1 MAHRAAADA
10 GEATWGAY
18 AVKLPFR
25 EHAFVPSA
33 KLVDYL
39 LSPTHP
45 VGKSKAQFFA
55 AFGFDATNAAELE
68 WQLITIAH
76 TEDVHQTTSSPYGE
90 KYVVRGIL
98 QAADGRQATIATV
111 WIIEPGTE
119 RPRFV
124 TAYPV

>member
-1 MAHRAAADA
+1 M
-10 GEATWGAY
+10 
-18 AVKLPFR
+18 KLPSC

-33 KLVDYL
+33 KLADYL

-55 AFGFDATNAAELE
+55 AFGFDAANAADLE
-68 WQLITIAH
+68 RQFILIAQ
-76 TEDVHQTTSSPYGE
+76 TEDVHNTLISSYGK

-98 QAADGRQATIATV
+98 QATDGRQALIETV
-111 WIIEPGTE
+111 WIIGSGED

-124 TAYPV
+124 TAYPA